1 MFLSEKDLY
10 YLSGY
15 KQPASQIRWLQSV
28 KLKYLPD
35 KDGKPKVLQRAV
47 DEMLRGAQNT
57 RDNEPNFQAL
67 MKNG

>member
-28 KLKYLPD
+28 QIKYLPD

-47 DEMLRGAQNT
+47 DEMLRGNQPG
-57 RDNEPNFQAL
+57 RRNEPNFQAL
-67 MKNG
+67 SRN